1 MHFPRLFLGPVLT
14 FNLRTQAAQ
23 IELFMPGFRQHLDA
37 IILVSDEQKMESE
50 ELQSTFTAPNSTQID
65 IAR

>member
-1 MHFPRLFLGPVLT
+1 MHLPHLFVEPELM

-23 IELFMPGFRQHLDA
+23 IERFMLGLRQHLDA
-37 IILVSDEQKMESE
+37 IILVSDKQQMDPE
-50 ELQSTFTAPNSTQID
+50 ELQSTFTAPNSTQLD